1 MAGDF
6 YHARS
11 HDDAVDFVAG
21 LEFLGDYLVFTF
33 GIFVSVST
41 LILEEMEL
49 KRFPKARDLAILTL
63 IAVVENFGYRQLSNV
78 WRLRGIWQFLRKQ
91 QGWGQMT
98 RRGFQRA

>member
-1 MAGDF
+1 MKRLNPYLTGGITPDWI
-6 YHARS
+6 
-11 HDDAVDFVAG
+11 
-21 LEFLGDYLVFTF
+21 DYLLAFLAITFTF

-49 KRFPKARDLAILTL
+49 QRFPKARDLAILTL
-63 IAVVENFGYRQLSNV
+63 VAIVENVGYRQLSNV